1 MAKSTYELINE
12 FRKEMNDRFDNIE
25 KRMCTDYVT
34 KDRYTPV
41 ERLVYGMVGFILIA
55 VIGSIIALVLN
66 KAGVNAQW

>member
-12 FRKEMNDRFDNIE
+12 FRKEMNDRFDSIE

>member
-12 FRKEMNDRFDNIE
+12 FRKEMNDRFDSIE
-25 KRMCTDYVT
+25 KKMCTDYVT

-55 VIGSIIALVLN
+55 VIGSIIALVIN
-66 KAGVNAQW
+66 KTGVKATW

>member
-12 FRKEMNDRFDNIE
+12 FRKEMNDRFDSIE

-41 ERLVYGMVGFILIA
+41 ERLVYGMVGVILLA
-55 VIGSIIALVLN
+55 VVTAIVALVVN
-66 KAGVNAQW
+66 KTGVNAQW

>member
-12 FRKEMNDRFDNIE
+12 FRKEMNDRFDGIE

-41 ERLVYGMVGFILIA
+41 ERLVYGMVGVILLA
-55 VIGSIIALVLN
+55 VIGGLISLIIN
-66 KAGVNAQW
+66 KTGVNAQW